1 MNPSETAAAV
11 KGPASLLGGAWMRD
25 PSTVAAGQAIGLPS
39 WPYYAIGRG
48 GPLGD
53 VPAEVVVATF
63 AFFPPAFISRAW
75 DRGRTVRSAAAGAEH
90 YVGSMHAWGRTRLAG
105 AAPADL
111 ERLAELAERVVDA
124 VDVAGLP
131 LFAAWRALP
140 RLSEPA
146 ARAMQAAMLLREHRG
161 GLHALAVVGAG
172 MAPLEAIVSGEGGDA
187 IARFFGWEPPYPN
200 PEPLAA
206 RRGAIEAATDALVL
220 PGFAA
225 LDEAERAELVVLLQA
240 AVRAASSA
248 PS

>member
-1 MNPSETAAAV
+1 MTPSETAAAV
-11 KGPASLLGGAWMRD
+11 KGPAWLLGGAWMRD
-25 PSTVAAGQAIGLPS
+25 PTTVAAGKEIGLPS

-53 VPAEVVVATF
+53 VGAEVVVATF
-63 AFFPPAFISRAW
+63 AFFPPAFIERAW
-75 DRGRTVRSAAAGAEH
+75 NRGRTVLSPAQGAEH
-90 YVGSMHAWGRTRLAG
+90 YAASMHAWGRTKLAG
-105 AAPADL
+105 VDPADL

-140 RLSEPA
+140 RPSDPP

-161 GLHALAVVGAG
+161 GFHALAVLGAG
-172 MAPLEAIVSGEGGDA
+172 MAPLEAVISGEGGEA
-187 IARFFGWEPPYPN
+187 IAVFFGWEPPYPN

-206 RRGAIEAATDALVL
+206 QRGAVEAATDALVL
-220 PGFAA
+220 PGFAV

-240 AVRAASSA
+240 AVRTASAA